1 MAVLQ
6 GKFGKALMHY
16 QRVYKMD
23 PSSGEAQFGMGRT
36 LADQNK
42 PDEAL
47 KYLRMA
53 VQTDVMNASAHYRL
67 TRVCQDFHLDDEA

>member
-23 PSSGEAQFGMGRT
+23 PSSGEALFGMERT
-36 LADQNK
+36 LTDENK
-42 PDEAL
+42 PDQAL

-53 VQTDVMNASAHYRL
+53 VQTDVMNASAHYTL
-67 TRVCQDFHLDDEA
+67 TCVCHDFHPD